1 MKRNSNFLLRQVAG
15 SQVLVP
21 VGAAT
26 KRFPGMIRVNNTGC
40 YLWQLLEKDQT
51 RETLTDALV
60 ARYEVTREQASQDVD
75 AFIER
80 LIPTGAVEQDG

>member
-15 SQVLVP
+15 SRVLVP

-26 KRFPGMIRVNNTGC
+26 KRFPGMIRVNDTGC
-40 YLWQLLEKDQT
+40 YLWELLEKEQT
-51 RETLTDALV
+51 RETLTEALV
-60 ARYEVTREQASQDVD
+60 AHYEVTREQASRDVD
-75 AFIER
+75 AFVDK